1 MKGDTSRTIDNPRSR
16 AERGG
21 ATLAD
26 PRWQLVADRDRS
38 ADGQFYYS
46 VATTGVYC
54 RPSCAARLARPE
66 NVQFHGTIAD
76 AQRAGFRACKRCKPE
91 RALPDPNVALIAA
104 ACRHIER
111 SQQAPALAELARSA
125 GMSPF
130 HFHRVF
136 KATTGLTPRGYA
148 SAHRAKA
155 VRKNLTRSQ
164 SVTEAI
170 YDAGFSSNSRFYEK
184 ANEVLGMTPTAF
196 RAGGADTDIYFALGE
211 CSLGTI
217 LVAQSERGVCSI
229 LLGDAPGP
237 LLRELQ
243 DQFPRANLLG
253 GERGYEDLIARVVA
267 FVERPALG
275 LQLPLDIRGTAFQ
288 QRVWRALQRI
298 PVGTTA
304 SYADIA
310 KKIGAPA
317 AVRAVAQACAAN
329 TLAVAIPCHRVVKSD
344 GAMSGYRW
352 GVKRKA
358 TLLAREAG
366 E

>member
-1 MKGDTSRTIDNPRSR
+1 MKGASSKATNDARSR

-26 PRWQLVADRDRS
+26 PRWRLVAGRDRS

-66 NVQFHGTIAD
+66 NVQFHRTVAD
-76 AQRAGFRACKRCKPE
+76 ARRAGFRACKRCKPE
-91 RALPDPNVALIAA
+91 QALVDPNVVLIAA
-104 ACRHIER
+104 ACRRIER
-111 SQQAPALAELARSA
+111 SEEAPRLAELATSA

-136 KATTGLTPRGYA
+136 KAMTGLTPRGYA
-148 SAHRAKA
+148 IAHRART
-155 VRKNLTRSQ
+155 VRKKLTRSQ

-184 ANEVLGMTPTAF
+184 ANEVLGMTATVF
-196 RAGGADTDIYFALGE
+196 RAGGADTDIHFAIGE
-211 CSLGTI
+211 CSLGAI
-217 LVAQSERGVCSI
+217 LVAQSQRGVCSI
-229 LLGDAPGP
+229 LLGDDPGP

-253 GERGYEDLIARVVA
+253 GRRGYEDLIARVVA
-267 FVERPALG
+267 LVERPGVG
-275 LQLPLDIRGTAFQ
+275 LELPLDIRGTVFQ
-288 QRVWRALQRI
+288 QRVWKALQRI

-310 KKIGAPA
+310 RRIGAPR

-329 TLAVAIPCHRVVKSD
+329 RLAVAIPCHRVVKSD
-344 GAMSGYRW
+344 GAVSGYRW

-358 TLLAREAG
+358 TLLARETRA
-366 E
+366 